1 MFATGGGD
9 AVVNLWLDSTAAD
22 KEEAFREE
30 DERVLRGQTM
40 ENAVQDGDFSKAI
53 QIAFDLNRPR
63 KLFGLFSEICR
74 KKYVS
79 LQMEKALCDLGHE
92 QLRFLFE
99 YAREWNTK
107 PKMCHIAQLVLFQV
121 FNSIS
126 PSVILEVKGI
136 GEVLEGLIPYTQRH
150 LSRIDRVVRS
160 TYLVDYTLSGMGVVE
175 ADVDDTNEDRKGS
188 GEDKERDHVQNNDEA
203 LEETSLTKKRRSSKT
218 GNTKSK
224 KQRSRGGTSAPASIS
239 VEA

>member
-1 MFATGGGD
+1 MGWSNYGLLKRTNASLHMISMRTRSGLWLLRKRQKCFATGGGD

-30 DERVLRGQTM
+30 EERVLRGQTM

-53 QIAFDLNRPR
+53 HIAFDLNRPR

-74 KKYVS
+74 MKDVG
-79 LQMEKALCDLGHE
+79 LQMEKALCDLGQE
-92 QLRFLFE
+92 QLRLLFE
-99 YAREWNTK
+99 YAREWNAK

-136 GEVLEGLIPYTQRH
+136 GEVLEGLIPYTQ
-150 LSRIDRVVRS
+150 
-160 TYLVDYTLSGMGVVE
+160 E
-175 ADVDDTNEDRKGS
+175 AS
-188 GEDKERDHVQNNDEA
+188 QQNRQSC
-203 LEETSLTKKRRSSKT
+203 EE
-218 GNTKSK
+218 
-224 KQRSRGGTSAPASIS
+224 
-239 VEA
+239 